1 MEREKETRREARE
14 VKQAEKAQRMDL
26 LRKE

>member
-1 MEREKETRREARE
+1 MHQERTARRETRE

-26 LRKE
+26 LKLE

>member
-1 MEREKETRREARE
+1 MEREKGARREARE

>member
-1 MEREKETRREARE
+1 MEKERAARREARE
-14 VKQAEKAQRMDL
+14 VKQAEKAQRVEL